1 MKNEKLTKTAKIL
14 IVESIFVIGILIYL
28 SFLTAP
34 AQIYPLSG
42 MTIITPDFVF
52 EIQNGEEILVSIDE
66 MFTNPII
73 LKKESDIILPPGLY
87 YWKVRNGFRESG
99 VQNFTIQSHVGLNIE
114 EREENYELQNSGN
127 VELNVTKEKS
137 GIVSEIVLDIGEF
150 TEVEKDDSIYE
161 GVQK

>member
-1 MKNEKLTKTAKIL
+1 M
-14 IVESIFVIGILIYL
+14 
-28 SFLTAP
+28 
-34 AQIYPLSG
+34 
-42 MTIITPDFVF
+42 
-52 EIQNGEEILVSIDE
+52 
-66 MFTNPII
+66 
-73 LKKESDIILPPGLY
+73 PPGLY